1 MSTENLE
8 YSEARKKL
16 KSLVEDIKTAMF
28 VTNIGSKPVDAVP
41 MTTKK
46 IDTEGNIWFLSGLN
60 SDHNTNIVKDSDVQ
74 LLYSDV
80 KDFEF
85 ISIFG
90 KAAIVTEK
98 DILEDLY
105 SRVDDTWFK
114 GTDDPNLSAIKVNPE
129 EAYYWDTKSN
139 KYVSL
144 FKMGV
149 SAITGKQKDIGEK
162 GKLEL

>member
-1 MSTENLE
+1 MSSENLE
-8 YSEARKKL
+8 YSEARKKM
-16 KSLVEDIKTAMF
+16 KSLVESIRTAMM
-28 VTNIGSKPVDAVP
+28 VTNIGNKPVSAIP
-41 MTTKK
+41 MTTKRV
-46 IDTEGNIWFLSGLN
+46 DTEGNIWFLSSIS
-60 SDHNTNIVKDSDVQ
+60 SDHNSDIVKDNDVQ

-80 KDFEF
+80 KDYEF

-90 KAAIVTEK
+90 KATIVTEK

-105 SRVDDTWFK
+105 SKVDDTWFK
-114 GTDDPNLSAIKVNPE
+114 DENDPNLSAIKINPE

-144 FKMGV
+144 FKMGMAAV
-149 SAITGKQKDIGEK
+149 SGKSQDIGEK

>member
-8 YSEARKKL
+8 YSEARKKV
-16 KSLVEDIKTAMF
+16 KSFVEDIKTGML
-28 VTNIGSKPVDAVP
+28 VTNIGSKPVDAIP

-46 IDTEGNIWFLSGLN
+46 VDTEGNIWFLSGLN
-60 SDHNTNIVKDSDVQ
+60 SDHNANIIKDRDVQ

-80 KDFEF
+80 KDYEF
-85 ISIFG
+85 ISIYG
-90 KAAIVTEK
+90 QASIVTK
-98 DILEDLY
+98 SDILEDLY
-105 SRVDDTWFK
+105 SSVDDTWFK
-114 GTDDPNLSAIKVNPE
+114 GTDDPNLSAIKVNPK

-149 SAITGKQKDIGEK
+149 SAVTGNQQDIGEK
-162 GKLEL
+162 GKLDL